1 MRPKLDDMMRDLQM
15 AHEPYVRATVVWV
28 RTPSSGSPGDIAIVR
43 MDGSL
48 HGWAGGAC
56 AEPVVSAAAREVL
69 ETGVAGLIFLGPEG
83 ESGRPDVR
91 SVPMSCA
98 SEGALEIFME
108 PIVPQP
114 YVVIVGRSPA
124 VGKLARLLAVMEWK
138 VTIVDE
144 EGKGGDLLSD
154 LDVVSRFVDTETV
167 APSAVIVA
175 TQGHYDE
182 DALEWAIST
191 DAGYIGLVASPT
203 RSASVLQYLHAIPI
217 SAEDIAR
224 VRAPTGIFLGD
235 VDHEEI
241 AVSVLAELVKER
253 AAGSLRRK
261 GASPQASSQSGS
273 AVDPVC
279 GMSVEI
285 AGARFTHDHLG
296 KTVYFCCPGCRT
308 AFIADPEAFASV

>member
-1 MRPKLDDMMRDLQM
+1 MGTRLDDMMRDLSLS
-15 AHEPYVRATVVWV
+15 HEPYVRATVVWV
-28 RTPSSGSPGDIAIVR
+28 RAPSSGSPGDTAIVR

-69 ETGVAGLIFLGPEG
+69 DTGVAGLIFLGPEG
-83 ESGRPDVR
+83 ESGRQDVR
-91 SVPMSCA
+91 TVPMSCA

-154 LDVVSRFVDTETV
+154 LDVVSNFVDAEAV
-167 APSAVIVA
+167 VPNAVIVA

-203 RSASVLQYLHAIPI
+203 RSTSVLEYLKALPIPD
-217 SAEDIAR
+217 EDVAR
-224 VRAPTGIFLGD
+224 VRAPTGIYLGE

-241 AVSVLAELVKER
+241 AVSILAELVKER

-261 GASPQASSQSGS
+261 GTVQTTGRSGS

-296 KTVYFCCPGCRT
+296 DTVYFCCPGCRT
-308 AFIADPEAFASV
+308 VFIADPEEFAQV